1 MNPMTPDY
9 NAILS
14 AADVGG
20 FFRRLETLYAA
31 MDRDYDAAARHYGFF
46 CAGCGD
52 NCCLTRFYHHT
63 AIEYAYLL
71 SGFFQLPRDRRI
83 VYMERAAAYSGEL
96 EGAERGNKAFR
107 HMCPL
112 NDAGLCVLYD
122 YRPMICRLHGIPH
135 ELSPPGQAKT
145 FGAGCDAFEAQC
157 GHIAYRPF
165 DRTPF
170 YTGLA
175 GLERRFRE
183 QAGAAGKFKM
193 TVAGMLISTR
203 ECAL

>member
-1 MNPMTPDY
+1 
-9 NAILS
+9 
-14 AADVGG
+14 
-20 FFRRLETLYAA
+20 
-31 MDRDYDAAARHYGFF
+31 
-46 CAGCGD
+46 
-52 NCCLTRFYHHT
+52 
-63 AIEYAYLL
+63 
-71 SGFFQLPRDRRI
+71 LPRDLRI

-183 QAGAAGKFKM
+183 QTGAAGKFKM